1 MKYDF
6 GTVLE
11 RDMDM
16 MFLNAFG
23 TDNSFLKL
31 FTNETK
37 LPKANYK
44 VKEVYLSKSDK
55 DGESDITV
63 IIEAN
68 SIKYGLLIEDKI
80 DAIDT
85 PSQPE
90 RYEKRGK
97 TGVKNG
103 EYSEFY
109 VFIVCPEKYYK
120 NNEAAKRYP
129 HKVLYEEVR
138 NYLKDKT
145 DSMSIICY
153 QEISQAIDK
162 AKKPPKVEIN
172 ENANRFTRS
181 YKEYQE
187 ENYPNLDL
195 TTSKDVNGYWAHYRT
210 RFGLV
215 YLYHKITDGK
225 VDLTFNRA
233 AGHLDKL
240 EIIAAWLRNHG
251 ISKVAVAKT
260 NKSGVLRISV
270 PKLNMDIP
278 FEDNNEA
285 DIEKCFK
292 AISELIEAAN
302 VFAVAN
308 SISNFKKEN

>member
-23 TDNSFLKL
+23 TDDSFLKL
-31 FTNETK
+31 FTNKTK

-63 IIEAN
+63 IIEAKGV
-68 SIKYGLLIEDKI
+68 KYGILIEDKI
-80 DAIDT
+80 DAIDM
-85 PSQPE
+85 PGQPE
-90 RYEKRGK
+90 RYEKRGN
-97 TGVKNG
+97 TGIKKG
-103 EYSEFY
+103 EYSKFC
-109 VFIVCPEKYYK
+109 VFIVCPEKYYQ
-120 NNEAAKRYP
+120 NNEAAQRYP
-129 HKVLYEEVR
+129 YKVSYEEIR
-138 NYLKDKT
+138 DYLKDKS
-145 DSMSIICY
+145 DPLSLIHY
-153 QEISQAIDK
+153 QEISQAINK
-162 AKKPPKVEIN
+162 AKRPPKVELN
-172 ENANRFTRS
+172 ENANRFTRA
-181 YKEYQE
+181 YKDYQK

-195 TTSKDVNGYWAHYRT
+195 TTSKDANGYWAHYRT

-240 EIIAAWLRNHG
+240 EIIAKWLREHG
-251 ISKVAVAKT
+251 IDKVSVAKT
-260 NKSGVLRISV
+260 GMSGVLRISV

-278 FEDNNEA
+278 FEDNNDG

-308 SISNFKKEN
+308 SISSFQKEN